1 MSRFT
6 RMPRLLLVS
15 HFAMKLR
22 LACLFLGFFCPFF
35 CHLTAAAEAEAIPN
49 DEQVVRIAYRT
60 DSTPLQYLNDKGQA
74 AGILIDYWRTWS
86 QITGKA
92 VEFVPGSNAE
102 GQTWLAQNKVD
113 LLAGV
118 FQNEKRAKSMSFSAP
133 LLHSEYFLYANAVE
147 QGIEFIKQIPQY
159 RIGVTHNSFHHN
171 WLKKYFPNA
180 DIRTFKGYKA
190 LFDAAINGEISLFIC
205 QPLYLDTYLKQTP
218 ATTKFKTIESA
229 LYSHP
234 FRAAVKKGNVELLQT
249 IDTGIQQI
257 DNKKKDA
264 ISAKWSGFHW
274 EYQNLAE
281 PLLVTQPIITL
292 TEEEKAWLAAHPII
306 PIGVD
311 GRWPPVDFIDPNGE
325 HSGIL
330 HDYLTLFEKQLGVSF
345 DTRVFGS
352 FQDMLSA
359 VSSGNLKLGATLVK
373 KPDRA
378 KNLWFSAP
386 YFSAI
391 KVIVSKTG
399 AQQYSKLTELY
410 GKRLALEK
418 GFYLVDEISNNHPEI
433 NLMTFSTTE
442 EALKAVSFGTV
453 DAYIGNQAVV
463 TWLMDSLQLTNLT
476 FSGDP
481 MFAPAHQRFAIYKD
495 PEWEPLL
502 GILNK
507 ALDSISVSRRQQIH
521 TDWINQ
527 DSKISSPLIFTQK
540 QHAWLEAHPTWRLGV
555 DNSWPPFEF
564 IDDNGVYS
572 GMSAD
577 VMSRLTNLIGA
588 EFISPVNKPW
598 SQVLAEFS
606 AGELDILPAV
616 TPTPERREVMLFSTP
631 YLESP
636 YMVLVHQDTRFVTSL
651 DDLDNKQV
659 GVVKGYAIEETLKHD
674 YPQFNLVPFS
684 SNKEALIAL
693 SAGEIDGY
701 IGNLNASSWTLEELG
716 IRNVKVTATTPY
728 TFKQS
733 IGIRK
738 DWPELLEIV
747 NLAIARIDPQ
757 QRQAIENKWFSVQFE
772 HQDNHYQIWR
782 AILITCGILLPMIL
796 YTLVWNR
803 KLNKA
808 RLKLTQ
814 SSKKLEE
821 AKRDALQA
829 SAFKSQFL
837 ANMSH
842 EIRTP
847 MNAIIGMTHLLQG
860 TELNHKQQ
868 DYSEKIRRAS
878 LSLLGIIND
887 ILDFSKVEAGK
898 LEIEQSEFLLHEVFT
913 NIANLLGIKAVDKGI
928 ELQFE
933 LDPKIPETIIGD
945 ALRIEQV
952 LINLTQNA
960 IKFTEKGEV
969 LLRTKMLS
977 QTDEQVA
984 IEFSVKDTGIGI
996 EPANL
1001 TSIFNAF
1008 TQADGSIT
1016 RLHGG
1021 TGLGLSISKQLVEL
1035 MQGDISATSQP
1046 DQGSTFSFRL
1056 NLAVPK
1062 VTSSRKSVIT
1072 ECASLKGMRVLV
1084 VDDND
1089 NAREILKEL
1098 LESFS
1103 FEVETAVSGAQAI
1116 EMLSVINNMEDER
1129 PYQLV
1134 LMDWQM
1140 PKMNGIEASRS
1151 IKYLPLRKQPSIIL
1165 ITAYGRED
1173 VMNEVENDLL
1183 DAFLIKPLNASV
1195 LFDTLMKIFEPSQ
1208 PMGPAT
1214 EKNTIEQLEGH
1225 VLLVEDQSI
1234 NQQVAT
1240 EFLQRMGLTSAVA
1253 DNGKQAIEMVDEQ
1266 TFDVV
1271 LMDVQMPIMDG
1282 FEATE
1287 ILRSRFDKK
1296 QLPIIAMTAH
1306 AMKGD
1311 RDKCLQ
1317 VGMNAHLA
1325 KPVEPDQ
1332 LYLALSPYLT
1342 HKQSQKV
1349 QGQQNMSL
1357 APIEGVDVHWGIK
1370 RLGGNQQLYAQLIG
1384 EFYQRHKD
1392 QLHLLQSYQ
1401 DADDLKSTI
1410 RAVHTLRGVAGNIG
1424 AKQLELASANLESQL
1439 HSHPSPFDVPE
1450 WQAFTDSL
1458 TVLIAGLEQCQW
1470 INQSVSNSTDIR
1482 QPFKVSAN
1490 LSRVLSPLDELLAA
1504 GNPQAK
1510 ENILALDGEVDSHLI
1525 EKLIEQVNEFEFDN
1539 ARELI
1544 AQVIA
1549 QAEQETEQE
1558 TEHVTIS

>member
-1 MSRFT
+1 MT
-6 RMPRLLLVS
+6 LP
-15 HFAMKLR
+15 
-22 LACLFLGFFCPFF
+22 
-35 CHLTAAAEAEAIPN
+35 T
-49 DEQVVRIAYRT
+49 
-60 DSTPLQYLNDKGQA
+60 
-74 AGILIDYWRTWS
+74 
-86 QITGKA
+86 
-92 VEFVPGSNAE
+92 
-102 GQTWLAQNKVD
+102 
-113 LLAGV
+113 
-118 FQNEKRAKSMSFSAP
+118 
-133 LLHSEYFLYANAVE
+133 
-147 QGIEFIKQIPQY
+147 
-159 RIGVTHNSFHHN
+159 
-171 WLKKYFPNA
+171 
-180 DIRTFKGYKA
+180 
-190 LFDAAINGEISLFIC
+190 IS
-205 QPLYLDTYLKQTP
+205 
-218 ATTKFKTIESA
+218 
-229 LYSHP
+229 
-234 FRAAVKKGNVELLQT
+234 
-249 IDTGIQQI
+249 
-257 DNKKKDA
+257 
-264 ISAKWSGFHW
+264 
-274 EYQNLAE
+274 
-281 PLLVTQPIITL
+281 L
-292 TEEEKAWLAAHPII
+292 TEEEKAWLAANPVI

-311 GRWPPVDFIDPNGE
+311 GRWPAVDFISPNGD

-345 DTRVFGS
+345 VPRVFGS
-352 FQDMLSA
+352 FQDMLTS
-359 VSSGNLKLGATLVK
+359 VRSGNLKVGATLVK
-373 KPDRA
+373 NPDRA
-378 KNLWFSAP
+378 KNLWFSSP
-386 YFSAI
+386 YFSAV
-391 KVIVSKTG
+391 KVIVSKAG
-399 AQQYSKLTELY
+399 SQGYAKLSELY
-410 GKRLALEK
+410 GKTLALEK
-418 GFYLVDEISNNHPEI
+418 GFYLVDEISNKHPEI
-433 NLMTFSTTE
+433 NLVTFSTTE

-481 MFAPAHQRFAIYKD
+481 LFAPAHQRFAIYKD
-495 PEWEPLL
+495 PEWQPLV
-502 GILNK
+502 GIINK
-507 ALDSISVSRRQQIH
+507 ALDSMSVSKRQQIH

-527 DSKISSPLIFTQK
+527 ESQFSSPLIFTQK
-540 QHAWLEAHPTWRLGV
+540 QHAWLEANPIWRLGV

-564 IDDNGVYS
+564 IDDKGVYS
-572 GMSAD
+572 GISAD
-577 VMSRLTNLIGA
+577 VMSTLTHLIGA
-588 EFISPVNKPW
+588 EFTPPVNKPW
-598 SQVLAEFS
+598 PQVLAEFS

-659 GVVKGYAIEETLKHD
+659 GVVKGYAIEETLKID

-747 NLAIARIDPQ
+747 NLAIARIGPQ
-757 QRQAIENKWFSVQFE
+757 QQQAIENKWFSVQFE

-782 AILITCGILLPMIL
+782 AILITCGILLPMIV

-808 RLKLTQ
+808 RLKLKQ
-814 SSKKLEE
+814 SSIKLEE

-860 TELNHKQQ
+860 TELNNKQQ

-898 LEIEQSEFLLHEVFT
+898 LEIEQNEFPLHEVFT
-913 NIANLLGIKAVDKGI
+913 NIANLLGIKAAEKGI
-928 ELQFE
+928 ELLFE

-969 LLRTKMLS
+969 LLRTQMLS
-977 QTDEQVA
+977 QTDEQVS
-984 IEFSVKDTGIGI
+984 IEFSVKDTGI
-996 EPANL
+996 EPAKLN
-1001 TSIFNAF
+1001 SIFNAF

-1056 NLAVPK
+1056 SFSLANN
-1062 VTSSRKSVIT
+1062 TSSRKSAIT
-1072 ECASLKGMRVLV
+1072 ECASLKGMKVLV

-1089 NAREILKEL
+1089 NARQIHKEL

-1103 FEVETAVSGAQAI
+1103 FDVDVAANGAQAI
-1116 EMLSVINNMEDER
+1116 EMLSVINNMEDET

-1134 LMDWQM
+1134 LMDWKM
-1140 PKMNGIEASRS
+1140 PKMNGLEASRS

-1165 ITAYGRED
+1165 VTAYGRED
-1173 VMNEVENDLL
+1173 VMQEVENDLL

-1195 LFDTLMKIFEPSQ
+1195 LFDTLMKIFDPSQ
-1208 PMGPAT
+1208 PTAQVT
-1214 EKNTIEQLEGH
+1214 ANNTIEQLEGH
-1225 VLLVEDQSI
+1225 VLLVEDQHI

-1253 DNGKQAIEMVDEQ
+1253 DNGKQAVDMIDEQ

-1287 ILRSRFDKK
+1287 IIRSRFDKN

-1317 VGMNAHLA
+1317 VGMNAHLP

-1342 HKQSQKV
+1342 HKQSQINT
-1349 QGQQNMSL
+1349 QPQNMAL
-1357 APIEGVDVHWGIK
+1357 AAIEGVDVQWGIK

-1392 QLHLLQSYQ
+1392 QLQLLLGYQ
-1401 DADDLKSTI
+1401 EAGDLKSTI
-1410 RAVHTLRGVAGNIG
+1410 RAIHTLRGVAGNIG
-1424 AKQLELASANLESQL
+1424 AKQLEQVSANLESQL
-1439 HSHPSPFDVPE
+1439 HSHPSPFEAPE
-1450 WQAFTDSL
+1450 WQAFVDSFSL
-1458 TVLIAGLEQCQW
+1458 LLAGLEQCQW
-1470 INQSVSNSTDIR
+1470 INKSLSNNTDIKPP
-1482 QPFKVSAN
+1482 PFKVSAN
-1490 LSRVLSPLDELLAA
+1490 LSTLLSPLDELLAA

-1510 ENILALDGEVDSHLI
+1510 EKILALDGEIDNHLI
-1525 EKLIEQVNEFEFDN
+1525 EQLTKQVNEFEFDN
-1539 ARELI
+1539 AREII

-1549 QAEQETEQE
+1549 QSEQETEN
-1558 TEHVTIS
+1558 VTVP